1 MPFIVSPTPLLSDF
15 RKVKQNKSPRM
26 TVPSPRCISG
36 RLVPAVLSALHLG
49 KCSLRRLKMFPV
61 ETWCV
66 GTRFITVEAPVELEG
81 RGFGTTETVSGASAR
96 RGLT

>member
-1 MPFIVSPTPLLSDF
+1 M
-15 RKVKQNKSPRM
+15 
-26 TVPSPRCISG
+26 
-36 RLVPAVLSALHLG
+36 HLG